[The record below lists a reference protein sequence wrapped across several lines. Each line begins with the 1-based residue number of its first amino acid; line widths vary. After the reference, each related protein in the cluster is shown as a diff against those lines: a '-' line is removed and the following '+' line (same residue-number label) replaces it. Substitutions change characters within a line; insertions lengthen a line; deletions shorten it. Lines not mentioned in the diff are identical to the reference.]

1 MKKIIVSLMLI
12 TILLGGITLAIEEEL
27 EIEDEDDD
35 DEISNGQMTRGTSL
49 ADMENQPQNAKCWRE
64 FPRFQPGFD
73 KGVFLWQGDCNG
85 FQFISWSGDLR
96 LIENRDEEPSKI
108 KATITTDG
116 EFLNVGT
123 KAFEEGDIMKWDENT
138 IEIEATV
145 GTHFDGIYF
154 FSTGETIKLDF
165 EIDGEHQEELI
176 YIGKDY
182 QNPESIPFV
191 LKNKE
196 FDEPK
201 IICKENETFDGDY
214 CKVVGEPAQ
223 AKRNR
228 PELDSNAKGFS
239 VKNAGDFIKNLFR
252 RRQKIQGI
260 ENFEILEDIDPNL

>member
-1 MKKIIVSLMLI
+1 MLI

-27 EIEDEDDD
+27 ELEETEEETEE
-35 DEISNGQMTRGTSL
+35 EISNGQTVMGIDIDDKDEKL
-49 ADMENQPQNAKCWRE
+49 QNTKCWRE
-64 FPRFQPGFD
+64 FPRFQPGYD

-85 FQFISWSGDLR
+85 FQFISWSGDLK
-96 LIENRDEEPSKI
+96 LVENRNEEPSKI

-138 IEIEATV
+138 IEIEAEV

-165 EIDGEHQEELI
+165 EIDGEHKEELI

-201 IICKENETFDGDY
+201 IICKENEMFEGDS
-214 CKVVGEPAQ
+214 CKVVGEPVQAQ
-223 AKRNR
+223 RNR
-228 PELDSNAKGFS
+228 PELNSEAKEFKTNNVGE
-239 VKNAGDFIKNLFR
+239 FIKNLFR